1 MTHMHKHIIILIE
14 IVLGLVLCSRLP
26 TILLRLLPN
35 VLYFSAQVT
44 FEPVVNACKLRK
56 MQLYTACN
64 AGSVCTDAY

>member
-44 FEPVVNACKLRK
+44 FEPVVQCMQTQKNAAVYC
-56 MQLYTACN
+56 M
-64 AGSVCTDAY
+64 